1 LFTQNQLFSM
11 ARILAID
18 YGKKRTGIAVS
29 DPLQIIA
36 NGLTTVETKELIVFL
51 KKYFDQEAVETVII
65 GLPKSLKNEA
75 TDATPLVMQF
85 MKLFKN
91 SFPDMPLIPI
101 DERYTSKMAFQTM
114 IDAGL
119 GKKARQNKALIDE
132 ISATILLQ
140 GYMTTL

>member
-1 LFTQNQLFSM
+1 M

-36 NGLTTVETKELIVFL
+36 NGLTTVETKELIAFL